1 MSVWFVPQDYYFKQ
15 AKKDGFVARSA
26 YKLEEIDQ
34 KFKIF
39 WPKTISVIDIGC
51 APGSR
56 LQYVSHK
63 LKSKLWIAKV
73 IGLDLKKVPEQYPCV
88 VTYQQDITDQDAVRA
103 IMNTELW
110 IKATEQKISPM
121 VDVIISDMAP
131 DTVGDSST
139 DAMRSINLIYDTMW
153 MYHELLK
160 PDGKFVIKIFMGPG
174 FEQFVS
180 YCRQHRGTKNIKIF
194 KPKSCRSISKETY
207 IVKI

>member
-1 MSVWFVPQDYYFKQ
+1 MED
-15 AKKDGFVARSA
+15 
-26 YKLEEIDQ
+26 EEI
-34 KFKIF
+34 
-39 WPKTISVIDIGC
+39 T
-51 APGSR
+51 
-56 LQYVSHK
+56 
-63 LKSKLWIAKV
+63 KS
-73 IGLDLKKVPEQYPCV
+73 PNNQ
-88 VTYQQDITDQDAVRA
+88 ITKSPNRQL
-103 IMNTELW
+103 T
-110 IKATEQKISPM
+110 KPPM

-207 IVKI
+207 IVRI